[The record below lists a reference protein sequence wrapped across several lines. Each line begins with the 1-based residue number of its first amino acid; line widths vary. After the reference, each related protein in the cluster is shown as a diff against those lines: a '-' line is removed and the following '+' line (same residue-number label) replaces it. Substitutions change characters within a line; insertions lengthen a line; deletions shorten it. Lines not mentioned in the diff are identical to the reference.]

1 MTGGRGLGL
10 DFFEHIADIEA
21 RFHFVSGLCG
31 KAARGQLFCPE
42 ANFVQRVAGRSID
55 QRSDPMTLLIVV
67 ANTSITTVSL
77 MNNVARIWTPS
88 PGETKGW

>member
-31 KAARGQLFCPE
+31 KKKAVQFCHRS
-42 ANFVQRVAGRSID
+42 NFVQGVAGS
-55 QRSDPMTLLIVV
+55 
-67 ANTSITTVSL
+67 
-77 MNNVARIWTPS
+77 
-88 PGETKGW
+88 